1 MTVQLAF
8 HEVGS
13 GRPVV
18 ILHGLFGSKRN
29 WASVARQLA
38 TDHRVLALDLRNHG
52 ESPWADAHDYPAL
65 ADDVAA
71 FIEAHI
77 GHSTAVLGHSM
88 GGKAAMM
95 LAVSRPDLV
104 ERLVVVD
111 IAPARSVATSVDLAG
126 VLRAVPLGEFTSRAE
141 VEAALATS
149 IPDRAVRAFLM
160 QNLRRGADGLI
171 WSLNLEALKRHAD
184 TIRDFPQVTGDL
196 AFTGPTLFLLGG
208 RSTYVERRHEADM
221 HRLFPT
227 AVIERIEAAG
237 HWVHAEAPDAFLA
250 AIRRFLAR

>member
-1 MTVQLAF
+1 
-8 HEVGS
+8 
-13 GRPVV
+13 
-18 ILHGLFGSKRN
+18 
-29 WASVARQLA
+29 
-38 TDHRVLALDLRNHG
+38 
-52 ESPWADAHDYPAL
+52 
-65 ADDVAA
+65 
-71 FIEAHI
+71 
-77 GHSTAVLGHSM
+77 
-88 GGKAAMM
+88 
-95 LAVSRPDLV
+95 
-104 ERLVVVD
+104 
-111 IAPARSVATSVDLAG
+111 VDLAG

>member
-29 WASVARQLA
+29 WASVARHVA
-38 TDHRVLALDLRNHG
+38 ADHRVLALDLRNHG

-65 ADDVAA
+65 AGDVAA
-71 FIEAHI
+71 FIETHI
-77 GHSTAVLGHSM
+77 GQPTAVIGHSM
-88 GGKAAMM
+88 GGKTAMM
-95 LAVSRPDLV
+95 LALSRPDLV
-104 ERLVVVD
+104 DRLVVVD
-111 IAPARSVATSVDLAG
+111 IAPARSTATSVDLAR
-126 VLRAVPLGEFTSRAE
+126 VLRAVPLGTFTSRAE

-160 QNLRRGADGLI
+160 QNVRRGTDGLI
-171 WSLNLEALKRHAD
+171 WSLNLEALERHAD
-184 TIRDFPQVTGDL
+184 AIRDFPHVTGDR
-196 AFTGPTLFLLGG
+196 AFPGPTLFLLGG

-221 HRLFPT
+221 YRLFPA
-227 AVIERIEAAG
+227 AVIERIEGAG

-250 AIRRFLAR
+250 AIRRFLAQ